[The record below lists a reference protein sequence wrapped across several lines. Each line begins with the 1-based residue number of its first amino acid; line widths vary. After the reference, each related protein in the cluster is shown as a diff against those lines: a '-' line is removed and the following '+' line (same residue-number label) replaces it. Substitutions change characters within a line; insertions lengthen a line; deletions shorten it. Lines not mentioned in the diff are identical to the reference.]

1 MERSRDLVFPEIVDL
16 NQGVNFDD
24 PDMTGDEWGFAPTER
39 RVSSNEITGE
49 KSFGSWDAGES
60 SSRPSVQNNA
70 ANNNNGNGNNSNNRS
85 DVIPVDM
92 ELRLDPGVTRA
103 VARGLFT
110 SNPGQFSAF
119 VNAQEPTNQ
128 RSTNSSQRSPQTPA
142 FNENPFAFL
151 YGASTQPARSNV
163 NRVNVR
169 SCLTNGDIVIP
180 NLNATTNDEQVP
192 NLMIPNLNTP
202 TIDEL
207 MSTSIIDNMNPIP
220 NEDQV
225 FNDPPRWDLFPG
237 LENESGGRRRHA
249 RHFPSR
255 PSSSRNPPR
264 YHQPPLRLEIPDE
277 DVLGDDFDGRYR
289 WLSEVRQILSVL
301 RRGENLNDEDYMLID
316 PVINR
321 IADLHDRHRD
331 MRLDVDNMSYEE
343 LLALEERIGD
353 VKTGLTEEAI
363 LNLLKPR
370 KHFSFMAIAT
380 QNSEPCC
387 ICQEEYNNG
396 DDIGTLDCGHEFHI
410 GCIKEWLKQKNLC
423 PICKMPGLSK

>member
-1 MERSRDLVFPEIVDL
+1 MERSRNVIFPEIVDL

-24 PDMTGDEWGFAPTER
+24 LDMTGDEWRFAPTER
-39 RVSSNEITGE
+39 RASSNEITGE
-49 KSFGSWDAGES
+49 KSYGSWDVGES
-60 SSRPSVQNNA
+60 SSRPSEQNNA
-70 ANNNNGNGNNSNNRS
+70 ANNNGNNSNNRS

-92 ELRLDPGVTRA
+92 ELSLDSGITRA

-110 SNPGQFSAF
+110 SNPGRIPVY

-128 RSTNSSQRSPQTPA
+128 RSTDSSQRSPQTPA
-142 FNENPFAFL
+142 FNENPFAIL
-151 YGASTQPARSNV
+151 YGASTQTARSNV
-163 NRVNVR
+163 NRVNVPSSLR
-169 SCLTNGDIVIP
+169 NGNSVLP
-180 NLNATTNDEQVP
+180 NLNATTNDEQVS

-202 TIDEL
+202 TVDEL
-207 MSTSIIDNMNPIP
+207 MPT
-220 NEDQV
+220 
-225 FNDPPRWDLFPG
+225 G
-237 LENESGGRRRHA
+237 LENESGGRRRHT
-249 RHFPSR
+249 RHFSSR

-277 DVLGDDFDGRYR
+277 DVLDDDIDGRYR

-301 RRGENLNDEDYMLID
+301 RRGENLDAEDYMLID
-316 PVINR
+316 PVING

-353 VKTGLTEEAI
+353 VKTGLTEEVI
-363 LNLLKPR
+363 SNSLKPR

-380 QNSEPCC
+380 QNNEPCC

-423 PICKMPGLSK
+423 PICKTPGLSK

>member
-1 MERSRDLVFPEIVDL
+1 MERSRNVIFPEVVDL
-16 NQGVNFDD
+16 NQGLNFDD
-24 PDMTGDEWGFAPTER
+24 LDMTVSDEWRFAPTER
-39 RVSSNEITGE
+39 RASSNEITGE
-49 KSFGSWDAGES
+49 KSYGSWDVGES

-70 ANNNNGNGNNSNNRS
+70 ANNNGNNSNNRT
-85 DVIPVDM
+85 DVIPMDM
-92 ELRLDPGVTRA
+92 ELRMDSGISRA
-103 VARGLFT
+103 RVAGGLFG
-110 SNPGQFSAF
+110 SNQGQSSVI

-128 RSTNSSQRSPQTPA
+128 RSTNSSQRSPQALA

-151 YGASTQPARSNV
+151 YGASQTARSNV

-169 SCLTNGDIVIP
+169 SSLRNGNIMLP
-180 NLNATTNDEQVP
+180 NLNATTNDEQVS

-202 TIDEL
+202 AVEEL
-207 MSTSIIDNMNPIP
+207 VPTGMINNMNPIT

-225 FNDPPRWDLFPG
+225 FNDPHRWDLFPG
-237 LENESGGRRRHA
+237 LENESGARRRHF

-264 YHQPPLRLEIPDE
+264 HHQPPLRLEIPDE
-277 DVLGDDFDGRYR
+277 DVLGDDIDGRLR
-289 WLSEVRQILSVL
+289 CLSEVRQILSVL
-301 RRGENLNDEDYMLID
+301 RRGENIDAEDYMLVD
-316 PVINR
+316 PVING

-353 VKTGLTEEAI
+353 VKTGLTEEVI
-363 LNLLKPR
+363 LNSVKQR

-380 QNSEPCC
+380 QNNEPCC

-396 DDIGTLDCGHEFHI
+396 DDIGTLECGHEFHI